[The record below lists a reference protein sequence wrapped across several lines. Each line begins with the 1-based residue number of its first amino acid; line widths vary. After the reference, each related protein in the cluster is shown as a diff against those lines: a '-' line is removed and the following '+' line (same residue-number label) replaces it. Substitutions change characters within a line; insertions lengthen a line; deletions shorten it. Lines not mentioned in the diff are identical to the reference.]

1 MTRTVM
7 NSDLSCKFFH
17 ETEELFSKGEL
28 HREIADL
35 GFDFQ
40 DKTVLDLAAGTGHW
54 EEVFLSLGAKKAF
67 WQDLSTHFYDAA
79 RRRLEGRENVEFF
92 LADMVYIPLPGESV
106 DFVMC
111 RDSLYHS
118 PDEKKTLAE
127 VYRVLK
133 AGGYFYL
140 TSRNWRRIF
149 RERPGFWSPLKLM
162 LPHIC
167 RLTGKKL
174 IPTVYLLENNT
185 VLRLQECGFVIK
197 KITREDSNFSI
208 LASKLGTA

>member
-7 NSDLSCKFFH
+7 NSDLSARFFDK
-17 ETEELFSKGEL
+17 TEELFKSGAL
-28 HREIADL
+28 HHEIADL
-35 GFDFQ
+35 GLDFQ

-54 EEVFLSLGAKKAF
+54 EEVFLSLGAKKAI
-67 WQDLSTHFYDAA
+67 WQDLSTQFYDAA
-79 RRRLEGRENVEFF
+79 RRRQEGRENVEFF

-140 TSRNWRRIF
+140 TSRNWLRIF
-149 RERPGFWSPLKLM
+149 RERPGLWSPLKLIS
-162 LPHIC
+162 PHIY
-167 RLTGKKL
+167 RITGKKL
-174 IPTVYLLENNT
+174 IRTGYLLEGIT
-185 VLRLQECGFVIK
+185 VLRLQELGFSVE
-197 KITREDSNFSI
+197 KITREDSSFSI
-208 LASKLGTA
+208 LASKQGQ